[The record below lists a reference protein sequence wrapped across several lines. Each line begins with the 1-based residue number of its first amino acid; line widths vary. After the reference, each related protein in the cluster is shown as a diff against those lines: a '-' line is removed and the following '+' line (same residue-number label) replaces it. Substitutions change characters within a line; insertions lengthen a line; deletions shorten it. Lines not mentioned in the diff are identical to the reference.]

1 MMKDAV
7 ITFSTKEGWIYLT
20 FQIED
25 RFKMKL
31 FASYLDDI
39 PLIWMN
45 SILANFKD
53 EVPFILRGDSEG
65 SKFSII
71 ESDEGGL
78 TIIIEDTGGYELD
91 CFGTIYLP
99 EISKKELIKKVL
111 SGIENYIEEMIDWNP
126 GNLLEEERI
135 KRKELLINLLKE
147 CKSY

>member
-7 ITFSTKEGWIYLT
+7 ITFSTKGGWIYLT

-25 RFKMKL
+25 RFKIKL

-45 SILANFKD
+45 SILANLKD
-53 EVPFILRGDSEG
+53 KVPFILRGDSEG

-71 ESDEGGL
+71 ESEEGL
-78 TIIIEDTGGYELD
+78 AIIIEDTGGYELD
-91 CFGTIYLP
+91 YFGTIYLP

>member
-7 ITFSTKEGWIYLT
+7 ITFSTKGGWIYLT

-25 RFKMKL
+25 RFKIKL

-45 SILANFKD
+45 SILANLKD
-53 EVPFILRGDSEG
+53 KVPFILKGDSEG

-71 ESDEGGL
+71 ESEEGL
-78 TIIIEDTGGYELD
+78 AIIIEDTGGYELD
-91 CFGTIYLP
+91 YFGTIYLP